1 MAFYKIPAIMV
12 NLQTKEEKYIYMIC
26 TGETKEEALRDF
38 VSTVCD
44 KESSNVIYYQDLF
57 DSISNPNGRIAYKFN
72 LHLAY
77 QKRKQCLAI

>member
-77 QKRKQCLAI
+77 QKRKQCLVI

>member
-1 MAFYKIPAIMV
+1 MAFYIIPAIMV

-26 TGETKEEALRDF
+26 TGETKEEALKDF
-38 VSTVCD
+38 VSIVCK

>member
-1 MAFYKIPAIMV
+1 MAFYKIPVIMV

-44 KESSNVIYYQDLF
+44 KKVNNVIYYQDLF
-57 DSISNPNGRIAYKFN
+57 DSISNPNGRIAYKFD